1 MRQLDRLRKALIF
14 LPFFLFVVAA
24 IGGAVNL
31 FCGWDLLWV
40 GHDHSFYF
48 LPAFPEYLL
57 SGGMIF
63 VLLVGAFLLV
73 YKFAEKWLRGS
84 SFFSVAA
91 VLFLA
96 VLLIRLPIAILAGIY
111 SAPISDFEASW
122 GLANGCAPITMCNH
136 QFYPAWVNFSAVEKA
151 LVGLFGSWYGVVLIF
166 GAVLD
171 GISAVSI
178 FGIAK
183 HVFGDNFKISLMA
196 ALLYV
201 FNPSSVVY
209 VATATPEHLCIACF
223 TLATFIAISMLLNQ
237 VSIVRCLVLGV
248 VVGLLAG
255 IGNAVKPFF
264 PLFAAALFLTIV
276 MSCMVLRGRIFSVM
290 IATVVIVVFVLLTSA
305 VFTGIRKHCFS
316 HDLNVDPT
324 PHFLCVGLNR
334 QGEGQIHLGNIS
346 RKWAQAMV
354 SGKSEQE
361 SAKTA
366 QDAIIKDW
374 EGRWG
379 FVFQFLMKKMV
390 WAWQDDNMPFRYLE
404 GQIGQALSKHGRRTV
419 PTRDKKLRSEMKN
432 PDSTVCCLWRALQTA
447 ALVWYIVFLVCCAR
461 GVVQIALSDEGG
473 AARLFVILL
482 ILGFCG
488 MMVLCEAQSRY
499 KCFVLPYACVIGCL
513 GADCFM
519 RGNKGVCS
527 GKAQRKWSGQSF
539 VPRP

>member
-1 MRQLDRLRKALIF
+1 MNGMLMMKTIMRLLDRLRKALIF

-24 IGGAVNL
+24 ICGSVNL
-31 FCGWDLLWV
+31 LCGWDLLWA

-63 VLLVGAFLLV
+63 VLLLGAFLLV
-73 YKFAEKWLRGS
+73 YKFAEKWFRGS

-111 SAPISDFEASW
+111 SAPFSDFEASW
-122 GLANGCAPITMCNH
+122 ELANGCAPITMCNH

-183 HVFGDNFKISLMA
+183 HVFNDKFKISLMA
-196 ALLYV
+196 AFLYI

-223 TLATFIAISMLLNQ
+223 TLATFIAISMFQNQ
-237 VSIVRCLVLGV
+237 VNIVRCLVLSA

-264 PLFAAALFLTIV
+264 PLFAAALFLTII
-276 MSCMVLRGRIFSVM
+276 MSLPVLRERIFSII
-290 IATVVIVVFVLLTSA
+290 IATVTIFVLVLLTSA

-316 HDLNVDPT
+316 HSLNVDPT

-334 QGEGQIHLGNIS
+334 QGEGQIHLGSIS
-346 RKWAQAMV
+346 RRWAQMMI
-354 SGKSEQE
+354 SGKTE
-361 SAKTA
+361 
-366 QDAIIKDW
+366 QDAARTVKKEIINDW
-374 EGRWG
+374 EGHWSS
-379 FVFQFLMKKMV
+379 VFQFLVQKMV

-404 GQIGQALSKHGRRTV
+404 GQIGQAASKPRRKTV
-419 PTRDKKLRSEMKN
+419 PTLDKNFKSEMKN
-432 PDSTVCCLWRALQTA
+432 PDSTVCCLWRAVQTA

-499 KCFVLPYACVIGCL
+499 KCFVLPYACVIGSL
-513 GADCFM
+513 EAARFI
-519 RGNKGVCS
+519 RGNKDPCG
-527 GKAQRKWSGQSF
+527 
-539 VPRP
+539 